1 MQRMSICHLANV
13 RRQKLQADFDAQAPQ
28 AYAAPRQHY
37 GVDFYGVQG
46 GEILVIVDLFTRE
59 AILECLPSRKQES
72 VVRIIMRRI
81 ISERG
86 VPFSIRSDNAPEL
99 MRGVMKQLCDYL
111 NITQILT
118 GGHNP
123 RGNAICER
131 ANQTFGAMIRKLNDQ
146 DY

>member
-1 MQRMSICHLANV
+1 
-13 RRQKLQADFDAQAPQ
+13 
-28 AYAAPRQHY
+28 
-37 GVDFYGVQG
+37 
-46 GEILVIVDLFTRE
+46 
-59 AILECLPSRKQES
+59 
-72 VVRIIMRRI
+72 MRRI
-81 ISERG
+81 IFERG

-146 DY
+146 EYKELKDYILSKSTE